1 MKLRKE
7 KRKNKR
13 VKMNAKNCLC
23 TYLNFN
29 SFRLTEQDLATV
41 GGGRTNLAANY
52 VFRLKHNNIGKYMSV
67 VAITALIS
75 CTIPM
80 TIKYQR
86 LMLSVV
92 QLSFWTC
99 LINTFSVTRNLTFQ
113 GNVSSWNTKKRK
125 HSTHLQGQCSIR
137 SSDK

>member
-67 VAITALIS
+67 VAIYGIDIMHYS
-75 CTIPM
+75 NDENI
-80 TIKYQR
+80 
-86 LMLSVV
+86 
-92 QLSFWTC
+92 
-99 LINTFSVTRNLTFQ
+99 FSATKNLTFQ
-113 GNVSSWNTKKRK
+113 GSVSSWNTKNCK
-125 HSTHLQGQCSIR
+125 HSTHLPGQCSIR

>member
-67 VAITALIS
+67 VAIYGIDIMHYSNDDKIS
-75 CTIPM
+75 AFNAFGSAT
-80 TIKYQR
+80 
-86 LMLSVV
+86 
-92 QLSFWTC
+92 QL
-99 LINTFSVTRNLTFQ
+99 LDFQ
-113 GNVSSWNTKKRK
+113 GSVSSWNTKNCK

>member
-1 MKLRKE
+1 MDCADYLKKEEDKREAKKE

-67 VAITALIS
+67 VAIYGIDIMHYS
-75 CTIPM
+75 M

-99 LINTFSVTRNLTFQ
+99 HINIFSA
-113 GNVSSWNTKKRK
+113 TK
-125 HSTHLQGQCSIR
+125 T
-137 SSDK
+137 

>member
-67 VAITALIS
+67 TALIS

-99 LINTFSVTRNLTFQ
+99 HINIFSATKNLTFQ
-113 GNVSSWNTKKRK
+113 GSVSSWNTKNCK

>member
-41 GGGRTNLAANY
+41 GGGRTNL
-52 VFRLKHNNIGKYMSV
+52 V
-67 VAITALIS
+67 
-75 CTIPM
+75 
-80 TIKYQR
+80 
-86 LMLSVV
+86 
-92 QLSFWTC
+92 
-99 LINTFSVTRNLTFQ
+99 
-113 GNVSSWNTKKRK
+113 
-125 HSTHLQGQCSIR
+125 
-137 SSDK
+137 